1 MNYYKEIINNYKEI
15 KNTLQKTKIQL
26 IIKLIN
32 NMEIVDGTNTKNLI
46 KRNLQILFS
55 NVLAKKCY
63 WSGSGR

>member
-1 MNYYKEIINNYKEI
+1 
-15 KNTLQKTKIQL
+15 
-26 IIKLIN
+26 
-32 NMEIVDGTNTKNLI
+32 MEIVDGTNTKNLI